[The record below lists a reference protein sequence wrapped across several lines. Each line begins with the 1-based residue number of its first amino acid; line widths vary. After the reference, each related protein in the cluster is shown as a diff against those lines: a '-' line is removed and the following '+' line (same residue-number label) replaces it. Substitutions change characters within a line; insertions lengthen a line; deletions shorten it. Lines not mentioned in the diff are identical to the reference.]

1 MFYVCLFCS
10 HESFLCFLC
19 LLHELCYKVMCDVK
33 MLYVVSNVCVS
44 VYIVVCLCVYV
55 YVCCVLFLMCV
66 YIVVCLCVFV
76 YVVFKVVCMFSV
88 LRVVCVVVLGEVGV
102 VTAEMRNSAVART
115 RPRTED
121 SSSGESAV
129 IAHRQHQ
136 PPPPQP
142 ACTNYYCVDDE

>member
-10 HESFLCFLC
+10 HESFLCFFC

-66 YIVVCLCVFV
+66 YIIVCLCVYVYVCCVLFLMCVYIVVCLCV
-76 YVVFKVVCMFSV
+76 C
-88 LRVVCVVVLGEVGV
+88 CV
-102 VTAEMRNSAVART
+102 
-115 RPRTED
+115 
-121 SSSGESAV
+121 
-129 IAHRQHQ
+129 
-136 PPPPQP
+136 
-142 ACTNYYCVDDE
+142 

>member
-88 LRVVCVVVLGEVGV
+88 LRVVCVVVLGEAGV
-102 VTAEMRNSAVART
+102 VTAEMRNYAVTRT
-115 RPRTED
+115 RPRTQLRGVISISHRTPATPAI
-121 SSSGESAV
+121 SS
-129 IAHRQHQ
+129 QHVLSSLL
-136 PPPPQP
+136 
-142 ACTNYYCVDDE
+142 CR